1 MVGEPNPGGSP
12 TILRACVPCGPSG
25 AFAKSIWYTTE
36 GQSLPTDLEQVPRRV
51 QLHHADLEALMARCM
66 DEIFK
71 LAKSGEDRERQ
82 MELAALEY
90 RARLVLKRWKEQD
103 RN

>member
-1 MVGEPNPGGSP
+1 MRIWNTNECKAL
-12 TILRACVPCGPSG
+12 LR
-25 AFAKSIWYTTE
+25 
-36 GQSLPTDLEQVPRRV
+36 DLEQTPRRV

-71 LAKSGEDRERQ
+71 LAKSGEDQERQ

-90 RARLVLKRWKEQD
+90 RARLLLERWKKLD